1 MSEKKYV
8 IDDKKLMSEWDWS
21 KNESLEYTPSQ
32 ITIGSSKKVWW
43 KCSNGHKWQAPIKD
57 RNNGHGCPYCS
68 NRKVLQGYNDLKT
81 VNPSL
86 SKEWNYEKNNS
97 LTAIDILPNSNKK
110 VWWKCE
116 HGHEWQAT
124 VYSRNI
130 GLRCPY
136 CSGKKVL
143 KGYNDLQTI
152 NPSLAKEWNYE
163 KNGKLKPEDFTSSC
177 GNKVWWKCKH
187 GHEWQAEISSRNQ
200 GRGCPYCANQK
211 ILPGFNDLQSKNIK
225 LASEWHPT
233 KNENLKPNMVS
244 CGSGKIVWWKCR
256 NGHEWQAM
264 IKDRNNGKGCP
275 ICHRTSK
282 KDT

>member
-1 MSEKKYV
+1 M
-8 IDDKKLMSEWDWS
+8 
-21 KNESLEYTPSQ
+21 
-32 ITIGSSKKVWW
+32 WW
-43 KCSNGHKWQAPIKD
+43 KCKKGHEWQTTIKN
-57 RNNGHGCPYCS
+57 RNNGYGCPYCS
-68 NRKVLQGYNDLKT
+68 GQKT
-81 VNPSL
+81 
-86 SKEWNYEKNNS
+86 
-97 LTAIDILPNSNKK
+97 
-110 VWWKCE
+110 
-116 HGHEWQAT
+116 
-124 VYSRNI
+124 
-130 GLRCPY
+130 
-136 CSGKKVL
+136 L

-152 NPSLAKEWNYE
+152 NPSLAKEWNYQ
-163 KNGKLKPEDFTSSC
+163 KNGNLKPEDFVSNTHS
-177 GNKVWWKCKH
+177 KVWWKCKH